1 MVNEEITMSHYD
13 RPGWEYWYAPG
24 SQYYPSSYDPYV
36 EAPEYDPRCAQGYA
50 EAPEEAY
57 YDLSE
62 ELAACEQAMAEYEA
76 YLQALAEYYQAIAE
90 YSGYQTTSEEAS
102 EQEEKAEREEREY
115 LESVRDWAK
124 DIVRRTEE
132 AIAALEGSEK

>member
-1 MVNEEITMSHYD
+1 MSHYD

-24 SQYYPSSYDPYV
+24 SQYYPSSSYV
-36 EAPEYDPRCAQGYA
+36 EAPEYQQSEYDPRYAQGYA

-102 EQEEKAEREEREY
+102 ELEEKAAREEREY
-115 LESVRDWAK
+115 LQSLRDWAK
-124 DIVRRTEE
+124 DIVERTEE
-132 AIAALEGSEK
+132 AMAALGSSEK